1 MVKIE
6 IGKVMNLKR
15 ITKNNQPTKFPF
27 VVTSEAGFGAGTPQ
41 QEHFKNAGAS
51 QKCSPGRAQHFQE
64 LRICGHGTI
73 LALTFLGKG
82 VFMDIEIKRMSL
94 LLLKCLTNSVL
105 SANGSESIIMQPPKI
120 SVICWTALLC
130 TNIN

>member
-82 VFMDIEIKRMSL
+82 VFMDIEVKRMSPTAVEML
-94 LLLKCLTNSVL
+94 DQL
-105 SANGSESIIMQPPKI
+105 SAVCKRFGVDYYAASQNQPDQLSLSTTEK
-120 SVICWTALLC
+120 
-130 TNIN
+130 